1 MYSINNTIMIPHHR
15 GLSVVDIH
23 SIVRVEA
30 VSSYSRLIL
39 GDGSQVL
46 VSKVLR
52 QMESMLAGKGFARV
66 HRSHLVN
73 TTWIKT
79 YNFYD
84 LKVVLRNDEE
94 IIISRRKKK
103 DLRKRLSDQKEALLK
118 TLQISVPSYN

>member
-1 MYSINNTIMIPHHR
+1 MYSVNNTIMIPHHR

-39 GDGSQVL
+39 GDGSQVV

-52 QMESMLAGKGFARV
+52 QMESMLAGRGFARV

-73 TTWIKT
+73 TAWIRT
-79 YNFYD
+79 YNFYEC
-84 LKVVLRNDEE
+84 KVVLRNNEE
-94 IIISRRKKK
+94 IIISRRKKN
-103 DLRKRLSDQKEALLK
+103 DFRKKMADQKEAVLK
-118 TLQISVPSYN
+118 SLQFDAPSFN